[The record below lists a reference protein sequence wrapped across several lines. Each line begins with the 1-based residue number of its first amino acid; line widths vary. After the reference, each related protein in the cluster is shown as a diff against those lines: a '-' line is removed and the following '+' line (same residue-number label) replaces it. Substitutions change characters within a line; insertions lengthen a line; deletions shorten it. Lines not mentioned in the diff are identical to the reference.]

1 MISHSWKL
9 NNSLD
14 SGTNSPEIQQIIS
27 QIEDYSLGF
36 KLLGAGGGGYML
48 ICSKDPQAAAKIQSI
63 LIQNPTNSKARF
75 VNMEVSQAGFQVS
88 RS

>member
-1 MISHSWKL
+1 
-9 NNSLD
+9 
-14 SGTNSPEIQQIIS
+14 
-27 QIEDYSLGF
+27 
-36 KLLGAGGGGYML
+36 ML
-48 ICSKDPQAAAKIQSI
+48 ICAKDPQAAAKIQSI